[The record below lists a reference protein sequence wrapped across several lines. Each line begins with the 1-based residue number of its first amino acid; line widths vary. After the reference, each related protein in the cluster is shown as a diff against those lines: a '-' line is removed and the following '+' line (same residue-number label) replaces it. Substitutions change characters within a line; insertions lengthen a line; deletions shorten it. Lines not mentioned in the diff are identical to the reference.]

1 MDNIDQLVEQVLNVD
16 SSKST
21 FDIRKDL
28 EHTKSVEL
36 TLNRI
41 FDGEFLRGIKENSGA
56 NSALII
62 LDSDEENTTPQITT
76 ATTHNDVFDID
87 NLFSSP
93 DLIEKPKE
101 SRKRKTSELFDLFD
115 DPFSSST
122 KKPRKEVAS
131 RRGSISSIGS
141 ASEGPFDL
149 FDDTFSR
156 SSSKGPFDLF
166 GDKDKKTTK
175 EKGKEKKEDNSEE
188 EDVFL
193 FDPFDSP
200 KNKGIDLFDGSEDLN
215 LRSSPAKEDTFGFDF
230 DDLDDILA
238 PKEDKVRKDKE
249 RESSVDSLVISKNI
263 LDSKEDEDEILS
275 PTISGLDDDMIH
287 VPTPDEFFDDLLL
300 LQQDKEIIDIDSI
313 TTDRKRKKQTR
324 DGSDSSSRKRSCSVS
339 SLDSMTFLES
349 SASETRNTELTPK
362 EKKKLQAEERKK
374 QREQAAEEKKRKKE
388 ERQREREQQALF
400 EKENRVR
407 SNRNEILKE
416 MIVDMHP
423 DFRLQNAGKLLESV
437 LKTKMAQVSS
447 LLDQERNPQYT
458 IAWRRKCN
466 AEWNTDSQAF
476 IPLQNTKI
484 TNEPFVLVY
493 MLVNE
498 LNELIQTDEIYE
510 HMKKIQQ
517 SKKGHQVILL
527 IEGLEPYYKKR
538 ALLQKRFFEN
548 QVRQA
553 IQDPNASSTGTNRRA
568 KNTENIDSL
577 PSRETVEEHLNEL
590 QIMYDIMLVPT
601 KDEEDTASWIESL
614 TTDLALGRY
623 KDKNLN
629 NSYKGIKS
637 GVDPHDTY
645 FKMLQE
651 IQLCTPAVA
660 KSVMTEYP
668 TIQLL
673 HQKYE
678 EINRTKGEMLLSNLE
693 VQRSVLQARDRTI
706 NRVMSKK
713 IYTIFSS
720 DDPDLFLY

>member
-1 MDNIDQLVEQVLNVD
+1 MKKTRHPKLPLLLRNKKIKNQRV
-16 SSKST
+16 
-21 FDIRKDL
+21 FRP
-28 EHTKSVEL
+28 L
-36 TLNRI
+36 TLICR
-41 FDGEFLRGIKENSGA
+41 
-56 NSALII
+56 
-62 LDSDEENTTPQITT
+62 
-76 ATTHNDVFDID
+76 HNDVFDID

-149 FDDTFSR
+149 FDDTFSSKGR
-156 SSSKGPFDLF
+156 SKKYKTDKRGSISSIGSSSKGPFDLF

-362 EKKKLQAEERKK
+362 
-374 QREQAAEEKKRKKE
+374 
-388 ERQREREQQALF
+388 
-400 EKENRVR
+400 V
-407 SNRNEILKE
+407 
-416 MIVDMHP
+416 
-423 DFRLQNAGKLLESV
+423 
-437 LKTKMAQVSS
+437 
-447 LLDQERNPQYT
+447 
-458 IAWRRKCN
+458 
-466 AEWNTDSQAF
+466 
-476 IPLQNTKI
+476 
-484 TNEPFVLVY
+484 
-493 MLVNE
+493 
-498 LNELIQTDEIYE
+498 
-510 HMKKIQQ
+510 
-517 SKKGHQVILL
+517 SKKG
-527 IEGLEPYYKKR
+527 
-538 ALLQKRFFEN
+538 
-548 QVRQA
+548 
-553 IQDPNASSTGTNRRA
+553 
-568 KNTENIDSL
+568 
-577 PSRETVEEHLNEL
+577 
-590 QIMYDIMLVPT
+590 MLV
-601 KDEEDTASWIESL
+601 
-614 TTDLALGRY
+614 
-623 KDKNLN
+623 
-629 NSYKGIKS
+629 
-637 GVDPHDTY
+637 
-645 FKMLQE
+645 
-651 IQLCTPAVA
+651 
-660 KSVMTEYP
+660 
-668 TIQLL
+668 
-673 HQKYE
+673 
-678 EINRTKGEMLLSNLE
+678 
-693 VQRSVLQARDRTI
+693 
-706 NRVMSKK
+706 
-713 IYTIFSS
+713 
-720 DDPDLFLY
+720 